1 MTTAVLSQKAFS
13 LGQTL
18 LLTTCAV
25 MFVAAVHPAARTG
38 LREAFLKDH
47 RTLVSSARGDLAGT
61 GEEYTVAKVKTR
73 TGLFLEVFRNEA
85 DGRMN
90 LVEKIEMPET
100 KDGFFSFNGH
110 ATNLAL
116 ADIDNDGRAEILVPS
131 FDRDQVGRLNIFR
144 LNDSSN
150 GFEKVVQ

>member
-1 MTTAVLSQKAFS
+1 MTTAVLTQKAFS
-13 LGQTL
+13 LGQSL

-25 MFVAAVHPAARTG
+25 MFVAAVHPTTRTA
-38 LREAFLKDH
+38 LRAAFLNDQ

-61 GEEYTVAKVKTR
+61 GEEYTVAKVKSR
-73 TGLFLEVFRNEA
+73 SGLFLEIYKNEN
-85 DGRMN
+85 DGRTS

-116 ADIDNDGRAEILVPS
+116 ADIDSDGRAEILVPS

-144 LNDSSN
+144 FNGSSN